1 MVRLSRST
9 VCWVVEVLE
18 AVADLPVTARV
29 RAGRTEP
36 GALNPLSVVESRF
49 ISPL

>member
-1 MVRLSRST
+1 MG
-9 VCWVVEVLE
+9 WAVELPEV
-18 AVADLPVTARV
+18 VADLPVTARV

-36 GALNPLSVVESRF
+36 GALNPLSVMESRF